1 VTSAARRVH
10 RLLDMVV
17 EEVSLVDRA
26 ANNRRFL
33 LVKRDDP
40 MTKTKAAL
48 SARQKARGEAAR
60 KRSASDAPASPPAP
74 PAAPATPAAPARPVA
89 SALPPDGIDKQASGP
104 LGVALSALESL
115 TEAVELLSTVA
126 DDESAADLP
135 ALAGELREAA
145 DAIASAAG
153 LEPTGDDE
161 GADDGG
167 DGEGGDAGTGTVGT
181 VIAAV
186 RTTLADVQA
195 LLAGA
200 SRGEGEGAGPTDKAA
215 SAGSASAADLGAV
228 ATALKALTAAVTTQ
242 GERLSALE
250 KRAGVPQSRPPEAP
264 PRPPA
269 SAEVSW
275 PLDLNRP
282 LDRTSVDRAVS
293 FHDV

>member
-1 VTSAARRVH
+1 MTPAARRVH

-40 MTKTKAAL
+40 MTKKKTAF
-48 SARQKARGEAAR
+48 SARQKAREGATR
-60 KRSASDAPASPPAP
+60 KRGAPDDASAAPAAPPAP
-74 PAAPATPAAPARPVA
+74 AATAPPPADVTPP
-89 SALPPDGIDKQASGP
+89 SDGVDKQASGP

-126 DDESAADLP
+126 EGEGAADLP

-145 DAIASAAG
+145 DALAGAAG
-153 LEPTGDDE
+153 YDPPE
-161 GADDGG
+161 GEAGG
-167 DGEGGDAGTGTVGT
+167 EGDAGADGGSEVGA

-186 RTTLADVQA
+186 RSTLADVQA
-195 LLAGA
+195 LLTDAGDEA
-200 SRGEGEGAGPTDKAA
+200 APEPADKAA
-215 SAGSASAADLGAV
+215 ADGLGAI
-228 ATALKALTAAVTTQ
+228 ATALKALTAAVAAQ
-242 GERLSALE
+242 GERLVALE
-250 KRAGVPQSRPPEAP
+250 KRAGVPQSRSPEAP
-264 PRPPA
+264 PRPAAP
-269 SAEVSW
+269 AEVSW

-282 LDRTSVDRAVS
+282 LDRASVDRTVS